1 MKIYVLLSVF
11 WGTFF
16 SISAVAEEAVITGNV
31 ESKCVINTDVNG
43 VFGNPT
49 SGTLSTVPADGGV
62 LPIIRYDIA
71 LGNAYTARITTP
83 SSFSTS
89 PTLSDV
95 VTWTGEVEVSEVSDA
110 AMADYETDKVE
121 YEYTTEFD
129 MHTAG
134 TTWFKITS
142 KAEYGYGRVYPA
154 GTYRAIVMAE
164 CIAN

>member
-1 MKIYVLLSVF
+1 MMFRLVVTMI
-11 WGTFF
+11 TFF
-16 SISAVAEEAVITGNV
+16 SAQALAEEAIITGNV

-43 VFGNPT
+43 VYGNPS
-49 SGTLSTVPADGGV
+49 SGTLSTLPADGGIM
-62 LPIIRYDIA
+62 PIIRYDVA
-71 LGNAYTARITTP
+71 LGDAYTAKITAP
-83 SSFSTS
+83 NGFSTS
-89 PTLSDV
+89 PSLSDV
-95 VTWTGEVEVSEVSDA
+95 VSWTGDVEVNEVSDT
-110 AMADYETDKVE
+110 AMADYETNKVQ

-142 KAEYGYGRVYPA
+142 KAEYGYGKVYPQ

>member
-1 MKIYVLLSVF
+1 MMYRLIV
-11 WGTFF
+11 TMIAFF
-16 SISAVAEEAVITGNV
+16 SAQALAEEAIITGNV

-43 VFGNPT
+43 VYGNPS
-49 SGTLSTVPADGGV
+49 SGTLSTLPADGGIM
-62 LPIIRYDIA
+62 PIIRYDVA
-71 LGNAYTARITTP
+71 LGDAYTAKITAP
-83 SSFSTS
+83 NSFSTS
-89 PTLSDV
+89 PSLSDV
-95 VTWTGEVEVSEVSDA
+95 VTWTGDVEVSEVSDT
-110 AMADYETDKVE
+110 AMADYETDKVQ

-142 KAEYGYGRVYPA
+142 KAEYGYGKVYPA

>member
-1 MKIYVLLSVF
+1 MMYRLIVTMF
-11 WGTFF
+11 AFF
-16 SISAVAEEAVITGNV
+16 SAQAIAEEAIITGSV

-43 VFGNPT
+43 VYGNPS
-49 SGTLSTVPADGGV
+49 SGTLSTLPADGGIM
-62 LPIIRYDIA
+62 PIIRYDVA
-71 LGNAYTARITTP
+71 LGDAYTAKITAPNT
-83 SSFSTS
+83 FSTS
-89 PTLSDV
+89 PALSDV
-95 VTWTGEVEVSEVSDA
+95 VAWTGDVEVSEVSDT
-110 AMADYETDKVE
+110 AMADYETDKVQ

-142 KAEYGYGRVYPA
+142 KAEYGYGKVYPA